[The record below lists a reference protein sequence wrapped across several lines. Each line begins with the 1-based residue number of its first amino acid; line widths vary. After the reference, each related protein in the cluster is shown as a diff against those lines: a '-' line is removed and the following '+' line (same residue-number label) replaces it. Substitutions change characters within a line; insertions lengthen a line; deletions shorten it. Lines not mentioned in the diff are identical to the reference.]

1 MSLTPPQYKQMKQFL
16 VSDSRI
22 KLEKGSS
29 LPQETKDLIL
39 KYRVED
45 KLGSQAIAD
54 ILEKNHGTK
63 LDQSTVGGVI
73 RQAKKDKV
81 PGVDIPKKELAS
93 SVKQRIYSSPEERN
107 IYKEVRVITANDRK
121 INPNIP
127 KNAKFKVQVPS
138 GEKGTSTKMVYTTTK
153 SAAENAIKKADKLTV
168 TKKLEKKKPFD
179 RAVKDIHKIAMS
191 DPTDINNVRELARLV
206 YGNNS
211 DNALRMIAQDLIR
224 YQEFLLGFREVPGIV
239 SPKGLGLDEILS
251 EFPSQNQW
259 GKFASEELRRSK
271 LNIRDKLLKTKG
283 PKLNT
288 LRNNIVKAINS
299 DLFNLDE
306 VVGIAATFENAP
318 GYTEIGQVIDKKV
331 NARKN
336 TLIDGPF
343 SRLFPRVLDGTA
355 SVSEIDNFNE
365 MSKNFQK
372 KFNVDTPIIISEP
385 GKKLDASKYIKNFNA
400 LSGPAKKNIIDIAK
414 QGVVIKTKGIP
425 LTEDLKPGTPTY
437 EKLMKFCPN
446 NLAPGG
452 MAGTCSIDEAITGM
466 KNELAAVRNGSAS
479 LGAQS
484 RTANKIKNLG
494 QGGMRAIVKAGLLTD
509 VGLEAAIGFDR
520 FISEGDSPMQ
530 ALRKSYLTAPLRFFG
545 LMKSPEEGQRDELIK
560 AALDKDKVEFV
571 LDQQE
576 LINDRNEA
584 VANLNRLKEQYDNDM
599 LSESFIKDIKK
610 QQQDVLAAK
619 KADLKDMYRSGE
631 LSRAEKFI
639 TGFQDPQSLKIKD
652 RSYFD
657 ALKQAEE
664 KVAAQRGERKI
675 VPFGPIPMARLL
687 KERIGETVTPDRIK
701 KDMQEQF
708 GFTEDETT
716 NLIDSLGGFDKFIL
730 DVKNEE
736 TARLG
741 GVANVAEGGLIGK
754 KSGPPP
760 ESGPN
765 PQGLLSLMKRGMKI

>member
-16 VSDSRI
+16 VSDNRI

-93 SVKQRIYSSPEERN
+93 SVKQKIYSSPEERK
-107 IYKEVRVITANDRK
+107 IYKTVRQITANDRK

-127 KNAKFKVQVPS
+127 ANAKFKVQVPS
-138 GEKGTSTKMVYTTTK
+138 GKAGTSTKMVYTTTE
-153 SAAENAIKKADKLTV
+153 SAAENAIKKADKLTK
-168 TKKLEKKKPFD
+168 TIKLEKKKPFD

-365 MSKNFQK
+365 ISKNFQK
-372 KFNVDTPIIISEP
+372 RFNVDTPIIISEP

-437 EKLMKFCPN
+437 NKLMKFCPN

-494 QGGMRAIVKAGLLTD
+494 QSGVRTIVKAGLLTD

-530 ALRKSYLTAPLRFFG
+530 ALRKSYLTAPLRFSG

-584 VANLNRLKEQYDNDM
+584 VANLNRLKEQYDSDIF
-599 LSESFIKDIKK
+599 SESFIKK
-610 QQQDVLAAK
+610 QQQDVIQK
-619 KADLKDMYRSGE
+619 KQADLKDMYRSGE

-664 KVAAQRGERKI
+664 KVAAERGERKF

-701 KDMQEQF
+701 KDMQERF

-741 GVANVAEGGLIGK
+741 GAANMAEGGLIGK

-765 PQGLLSLMKRGMKI
+765 SQGLLSLMKRDIKI